1 MTSTCMIQMLSR
13 PEPQEV
19 KQTMYSCC
27 KASCQK
33 LDLACP
39 PLDKLGPVGICQPA
53 SRGEVAIV
61 EGCSSQF
68 PWLPDLITRGR
79 GTSRYFTVSQKGKQ
93 RKSDFL
99 LYLPSC
105 SSSSCV
111 KEIPSP
117 ILFRVLI
124 LKVNNFIKCVVGSC
138 IPGQFFFFNKVGTLC
153 LDFLETLFFREDTA
167 LRE

>member
-19 KQTMYSCC
+19 KQTMYSGC
-27 KASCQK
+27 KASCQNWTWPV
-33 LDLACP
+33 P

-53 SRGEVAIV
+53 SRGEVTIV

-68 PWLPDLITRGR
+68 PWLPHLITRGR
-79 GTSRYFTVSQKGKQ
+79 GTSHYITVSQKGKQ
-93 RKSDFL
+93 RKSELL

-105 SSSSCV
+105 SYSSCV

-138 IPGQFFFFNKVGTLC
+138 IPCQFFFFNKVGTLC
-153 LDFLETLFFREDTA
+153 LLIFWRLFSSERTQH
-167 LRE
+167 